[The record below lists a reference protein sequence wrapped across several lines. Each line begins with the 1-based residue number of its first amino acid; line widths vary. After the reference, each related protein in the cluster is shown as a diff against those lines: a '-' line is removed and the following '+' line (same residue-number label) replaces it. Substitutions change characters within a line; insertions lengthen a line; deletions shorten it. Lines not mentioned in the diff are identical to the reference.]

1 MKGLAVVSKLA
12 LFSILLLLPWQLLA
26 MEKLRIFT
34 WAGYVTAENIT
45 QVNEILISKGYNY
58 QVEVITTKAE
68 DADQMFAVI
77 RNKQCDITFLT
88 LFFIKMHGEQISRLL
103 QPININSP
111 RLSNY
116 KNLDPKLTHIA
127 MGMQQ
132 GKPLYIPWG
141 GGVYG
146 FFVDTNKVK
155 QEDIPTSVKD
165 LWAAKWR
172 NKFSLNQGQFWYNV
186 GLTLQA
192 LDFHPFYLEQL
203 AQKNDRSALKEL
215 LAKQGVVLNK
225 FKQLYN
231 NAGGFWQSSTKFND
245 NLEIV
250 SSWGPEIKRQN
261 EHGGKWQLI
270 NFKEGHLAWLDTI
283 NFVRELK
290 GDKLAAA
297 EVVANY
303 FIDKKVQ
310 QRIVDELSMLPAS
323 VNLDSRGLLDH
334 YPNLFNADLFVP
346 PYSQLSYSLMQQM
359 VEQVT
364 DDRE

>member
-1 MKGLAVVSKLA
+1 MVSKLI
-12 LFSILLLLPWQLLA
+12 LFSILILLPFQLFA
-26 MEKLRIFT
+26 VEKLRIFT
-34 WAGYVTAENIT
+34 WPGYVTTENII
-45 QVNEILISKGYNY
+45 QVNKILADKGYNY
-58 QVEVITTKAE
+58 QVEVLTTQAE
-68 DADQMFAVI
+68 DADQMFSVI

-88 LFFIKMHGEQISRLL
+88 LFFIKMHGEQISKLL
-103 QPININSP
+103 QPINIHSP
-111 RLSNY
+111 RLTNY
-116 KNLDPKLTHIA
+116 KNLDPKLTQIS
-127 MGMQQ
+127 MGMQN

-146 FFVDTNKVK
+146 FYVNTQKVK
-155 QEDIPTSVKD
+155 KHEVPKSVKD
-165 LWAAKWR
+165 LWGVKWR

-192 LDFHPFYLEQL
+192 LDYHPFYLDQL
-203 AQKNDRSALKEL
+203 AQNNDRSALKEL
-215 LAKQGVVLNK
+215 LSKQGVLLDK

-231 NAGGFWQSSTKFND
+231 NAGGFWQSSTKFTE

-250 SSWGPEIKRQN
+250 SSWGPEIKVQN
-261 EHGGKWQLI
+261 DKGGKWQLI
-270 NFKEGHLAWLDTI
+270 DFEEGHLAWLDTI
-283 NFVRELK
+283 NFVRDLK
-290 GDKLAAA
+290 NEKLAAA

-323 VNLDSRGLLDH
+323 VNLDSRGLLDN

-359 VEQVT
+359 VEQV
-364 DDRE
+364 EQVE